1 MNPPVSIALQSVTN
15 HSSDDLSS
23 VHQTPTMS
31 RALNL
36 ALYTSSSSVP
46 ELPFEVSP
54 DESCAWVTDFMSA
67 DVVFAMAQDLKE
79 ARENYPQSM
88 LVCLRLEPHEP
99 WPMDADEVITR
110 GADYIT
116 RQDLWRR
123 ARHWRVRARLTHQLT
138 ASEQRVE
145 ALEVAG
151 RALSELH
158 DESDIFSRL
167 VEVVAEQLRSDRV
180 SILRVFAERG
190 ELQMIAARGIPPEVV
205 ARARPKIGE
214 GIAGRCAEQA
224 KPIFVSN
231 HQRYRD
237 QSGGQVSDQDAL
249 CGEGEQP
256 MSLTVP
262 ILVKGEVV
270 GVVNVTGRVNDLPY
284 SVAEIAFLSALM
296 SHAGYLMESARLIDR
311 LQVLKAFSEK
321 VINTLVDPLAVV
333 DREGYLLKVNPQ
345 FTQVFGGHH
354 HAHATLR
361 DTIKDAL
368 SQDLDHELHTHLSR
382 GEPLSFPNLRYGAY
396 TFDGHLIPFDGD
408 DLRMLIILHDVTER
422 QTMGKQL
429 LSAEKMAS
437 LGILAAGVAH
447 EINNPLG
454 FVKTNTKEAGR
465 YFDDLFEI
473 IDAWEA
479 YRDQHNLGDQLSPL
493 RVAREVGLEEVR
505 EDVPNL
511 VRESLEGL
519 ERIQKIT
526 ASLKSFAHPDTENTR
541 QAQLSILVDNAMVI
555 TQSKW
560 RHTLKIHHELPQHGP
575 MSCIPSQL
583 EQVFMNLIVN
593 AAQAAKSQSTTSSM
607 EISLEHIPSD
617 DPRQVVIH
625 FADQCGGIP
634 EEVVERI
641 FDPFFT
647 TKDIGE
653 GTGLGLHIAHNII
666 EGHGG
671 RIKVISQPPV
681 GTTFSITLPLGV
693 KRGPLVIKQ
702 LSRFKA

>member
-1 MNPPVSIALQSVTN
+1 MAE
-15 HSSDDLSS
+15 
-23 VHQTPTMS
+23 
-31 RALNL
+31 RALSL
-36 ALYTSSSSVP
+36 GVYPPSGERSAG
-46 ELPFEVSP
+46 LPFELTH
-54 DESCAWVTDFMSA
+54 DEGCVWLSA
-67 DVVFAMAQDLKE
+67 DLAPDVLFAEPQDLE
-79 ARENYPQSM
+79 AARQRYPQSM
-88 LVCLRLEPHEP
+88 LVCVRDGSSEP
-99 WPMDADEVITR
+99 WPTLADEVINR
-110 GADYIT
+110 GADHVT
-116 RQDLWRR
+116 RRALWRR
-123 ARHWRVRARLTHQLT
+123 VDRWRSEARLRHQLT

-158 DESDIFSRL
+158 DESEIFARL
-167 VEVVAEQLRSDRV
+167 VEVVAEQLCSDRV

-205 ARARPKIGE
+205 AQARPQIGE
-214 GIAGRCAEQA
+214 GIAGRCAELAQ
-224 KPIFVSN
+224 PIFVSN

-237 QSGGQVSDQDAL
+237 QSGGQVSDRDAL

-311 LQVLKAFSEK
+311 LQVLQAFSEK
-321 VINTLVDPLAVV
+321 VINTLADPLAVV
-333 DREGYLLKVNPQ
+333 DREGLLLKVNPR
-345 FTQVFGGHH
+345 FSQVFNAPMHG
-354 HAHATLR
+354 AATLR
-361 DTIKDAL
+361 DCVQGAF
-368 SQDLDHELHTHLSR
+368 SEELDHELHAHLAQ
-382 GEPLSFPNLRYGAY
+382 GEPLSLPNLSYGTY

-454 FVKTNTKEAGR
+454 FVKTNAKEAGR
-465 YFDDLFEI
+465 YFEDLFEV
-473 IDAWEA
+473 IDAWEQ
-479 YRDQHNLGDQLSPL
+479 YRGQQQLGDQLTPL
-493 RVAREVGLEEVR
+493 RIAQEIGLEEVR

-511 VRESLEGL
+511 IRESLEGIA
-519 ERIQKIT
+519 RIQKIT

-541 QAQLSILVDNAMVI
+541 QAQLAILVENAMVI

-560 RHTLKIHHELPQHGP
+560 RHTLNIEHDLPQHGP
-575 MSCIPSQL
+575 LSCIPSQL

-593 AAQAAKSQSTTSSM
+593 AAQAARGLKKAATMT
-607 EISLEHIPSD
+607 ISLEELPSEQ
-617 DPRQVVIH
+617 PRWVVIH

-671 RIKVISQPPV
+671 KIQVVSAPPE

-693 KRGPLVIKQ
+693 KHGPLVIKQ